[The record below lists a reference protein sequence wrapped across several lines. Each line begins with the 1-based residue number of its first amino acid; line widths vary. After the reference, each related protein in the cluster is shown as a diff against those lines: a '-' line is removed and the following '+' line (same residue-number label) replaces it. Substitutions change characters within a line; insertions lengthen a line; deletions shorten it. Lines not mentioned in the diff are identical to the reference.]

1 MNDESAP
8 IAFTSEELA
17 EIRRYA
23 MVIEWSDENDAF
35 LVTVPDLPGL
45 ITDGA
50 TRAEA
55 AEMGE
60 DAIGSVIS
68 GLRNTGQPVP
78 APRYSNLPDYL
89 RPEGDLALDGV
100 ARSR

>member
-1 MNDESAP
+1 MSQATP
-8 IAFTSEELA
+8 TPFTPEELA
-17 EIRRYA
+17 DIRRYA
-23 MVIEWSDENDAF
+23 MVIEWSDENDAY

-45 ITDGA
+45 VTDGA

-68 GLRNTGQPVP
+68 GLRSTGQPVP
-78 APRYSNLPDYL
+78 TPR
-89 RPEGDLALDGV
+89 
-100 ARSR
+100 

>member
-1 MNDESAP
+1 MPLIAP
-8 IAFTSEELA
+8 VPFTPEELA

-35 LVTVPDLPGL
+35 LVTVPNLPGL
-45 ITDGA
+45 VTDGP

-60 DAIGSVIS
+60 DAIGCWIS
-68 GLRNTGQPVP
+68 AMREAGQPVP
-78 APRYSNLPDYL
+78 PPRFRNLPEYL
-89 RPEGDLALDGV
+89 RPEAP
-100 ARSR
+100 APW

>member
-1 MNDESAP
+1 MSQEAP
-8 IAFTSEELA
+8 IPFTAEEFA

-23 MVIEWSDENDAF
+23 MVIEWSDENNAF

-45 ITDGA
+45 VTDGP

-68 GLRNTGQPVP
+68 GLRETGQPVP
-78 APRYSNLPDYL
+78 APRYSNLPEHL
-89 RPEGDLALDGV
+89 RPVPEV
-100 ARSR
+100 AGARRSA

>member
-1 MNDESAP
+1 
-8 IAFTSEELA
+8 
-17 EIRRYA
+17 

-45 ITDGA
+45 VTDGA

-60 DAIGSVIS
+60 DAIGCVIS
-68 GLRNTGQPVP
+68 AMRNTGQPGP
-78 APRYSNLPDYL
+78 EPRYSNLPERL
-89 RPEGDLALDGV
+89 RPESVLGLANV
-100 ARSR
+100 ARAR

>member
-1 MNDESAP
+1 MSHDAP
-8 IAFTSEELA
+8 IPFTPEELA

-45 ITDGA
+45 VTDGP

-60 DAIGSVIS
+60 DAIGVWIS
-68 GLRNTGQPVP
+68 GHRSRELPVP
-78 APRYSNLPDYL
+78 VPRYSNLPDYL
-89 RPEGDLALDGV
+89 RPERDLASIGH
-100 ARSR
+100 SR